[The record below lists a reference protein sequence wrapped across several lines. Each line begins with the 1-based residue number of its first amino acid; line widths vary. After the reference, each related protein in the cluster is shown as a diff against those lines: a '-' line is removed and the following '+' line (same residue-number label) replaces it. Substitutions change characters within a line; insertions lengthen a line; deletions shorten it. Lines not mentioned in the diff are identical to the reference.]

1 MRRPRAAGC
10 PRREVRADCWLTV
23 VIKAGGGGFLACPA
37 GHFRSYRVEDLHRG
51 GQCAREV
58 SASTVVLLP
67 HAPSSVGQARH
78 RLGSDLRTHGIA
90 EAAICD
96 ATLVLSELMSN
107 AVRHARPLPGAQI
120 RVAWTLDDGT
130 LELAVSDGGGPTQ
143 PRTGRPASVSSLGG
157 RGLGI
162 VDHLSRRWGTR
173 SDDHGATVWAVLAV
187 GQARARPSR
196 SRRALTT
203 N

>member
-1 MRRPRAAGC
+1 MVNSC
-10 PRREVRADCWLTV
+10 V
-23 VIKAGGGGFLACPA
+23 KAGGGGFLACSA

-90 EAAICD
+90 ETAICD

-120 RVAWTLDDGT
+120 RVAWKLDDAT

-143 PRTGRPASVSSLGG
+143 PRTERPASVSSPGG
-157 RGLGI
+157 RGLAI
-162 VDHLSRRWGTR
+162 VNYLSRRWGTR
-173 SDDHGATVWAVLAV
+173 SGDDGATVWAVLAV
-187 GQARARPSR
+187 GQARARRSR
-196 SRRALTT
+196 SRRALAK